1 MNDNVLNDYALS
13 LAEEIKTEIEDC
25 DSCDAMQVCS
35 CLACSSDKAVELA
48 WERADGSE
56 HVIYYYEAHQ
66 ICQNC
71 DITHGEN
78 FMEECFD
85 NKFQSYNDT
94 AVTIAFGE
102 LHYRILSKLS
112 DLGVEV

>member
-1 MNDNVLNDYALS
+1 MNDHVLNDYALS
-13 LAEEIKTEIEDC
+13 IAQDIKTEVYDLLGHK
-25 DSCDAMQVCS
+25 DALSIQKE
-35 CLACSSDKAVELA
+35 SDDAVTLA
-48 WERADGSE
+48 WEAADSSE
-56 HVIYYYEAHQ
+56 YVIYYSKAHQ

-78 FMEECFD
+78 FMEECYD
-85 NKFQSYNDT
+85 NKFKSYDDT

-112 DLGVEV
+112 DIGVEV

>member
-1 MNDNVLNDYALS
+1 MNDHILNDYALS
-13 LAEEIKTEIEDC
+13 LAEEIKTEIEDF
-25 DSCDAMQVCS
+25 DSCDAMT
-35 CLACSSDKAVELA
+35 LA

-56 HVIYYYEAHQ
+56 HVIYHYKAHQ

-85 NKFQSYNDT
+85 NKFKSYNDT

-102 LHYRILSKLS
+102 LHYRILSNLS

>member
-1 MNDNVLNDYALS
+1 MNDYILNDYATS
-13 LAEEIKTEIEDC
+13 LAEEIKTDIEKFDN
-25 DSCDAMQVCS
+25 CDAMT
-35 CLACSSDKAVELA
+35 LA
-48 WERADGSE
+48 WEAADSSE
-56 HVIYYYEAHQ
+56 HVIYYYKAHH

-78 FMEECFD
+78 FMEECYNDTF
-85 NKFQSYNDT
+85 KSYDDT

>member
-25 DSCDAMQVCS
+25 DSCDATT
-35 CLACSSDKAVELA
+35 LA

-112 DLGVEV
+112 DLGVEI

>member
-1 MNDNVLNDYALS
+1 MNDHILNDYALS
-13 LAEEIKTEIEDC
+13 LAEEIKTEIEDF
-25 DSCDAMQVCS
+25 DNCDAVT
-35 CLACSSDKAVELA
+35 LA

-56 HVIYYYEAHQ
+56 HVIYHYKAHD

-78 FMEECFD
+78 YMEECFD
-85 NKFQSYNDT
+85 NRFKSFDDT